1 MKLEIGMYVRTKYG
15 RIGKIINIFDVL
27 DVTDIKNPNPLYRY
41 EVDTNYTFDDEPDG
55 YFKDDIIKASEN
67 IIDLIEVGDYVNGSY
82 IQEIISIK
90 NNEMKCMLDS
100 DYELISTIKNEDI
113 ETILTK
119 EQFSQMEYKI

>member
-1 MKLEIGMYVRTKYG
+1 MKLDVGMYVRHDG
-15 RIGKIINIFDVL
+15 RIFKLDEYNIKGWKKFFEIVG
-27 DVTDIKNPNPLYRY
+27 TDN
-41 EVDTNYTFDDEPDG
+41 FQ
-55 YFKDDIIKASEN
+55 SSHN
-67 IIDLIEVGDYVNGSY
+67 IIDLMEVGDYVNGSY

-119 EQFSQMEYKI
+119 EQFSQMEYKVV

>member
-1 MKLEIGMYVRTKYG
+1 MKLEAGMYVRCDG
-15 RIGKIINIFDVL
+15 RILKLDEHNIEGWKMYFEFIG
-27 DVTDIKNPNPLYRY
+27 TDN
-41 EVDTNYTFDDEPDG
+41 FQ
-55 YFKDDIIKASEN
+55 ASNN

-119 EQFSQMEYKI
+119 EQFSQMEYKVV